1 MNWKIK
7 SKVKYYSSACNLR
20 YLKRI
25 LLITL
30 TTGLLFPIVPKPIY
44 SKPSKIFFIDAHSQ
58 LPNSQISDQVINIL
72 NRAGI
77 KKVLLTNRDLA
88 KNKDILRLSDKF
100 PNRIYPIIKTKGKP
114 WSNDKK
120 KFVKSI
126 EGKEKKNKYFGFGEA
141 LLFHAAKGKFGLKAP
156 KVNVST
162 SSNQFI
168 YLLEKS
174 RSKNW
179 PLIIHIEFRSVNNFF
194 ARMEELETI
203 LENNRDISFPL
214 IHMGQ
219 LDIENVSRLIEKHKN
234 VYFMMSRANMIKGV
248 NTRQPW
254 TNLFSNKKI
263 KNGWKKLLIRHPDR
277 FIFCIDAVWP
287 SDWSDKYYVKI
298 ANLWREALN
307 ELPLSVVE
315 QIASKNAERLWGLTY

>member
-1 MNWKIK
+1 M
-7 SKVKYYSSACNLR
+7 
-20 YLKRI
+20 KRFI
-25 LLITL
+25 LLTL
-30 TTGLLFPIVPKPIY
+30 MSGLLFPLTTKPIY
-44 SKPSKIFFIDAHSQ
+44 PSPKKIFFVDAHSQ
-58 LPNSQISDQVINIL
+58 LPSSQMSDQVINIL
-72 NRAGI
+72 NKAGI
-77 KKVLLTNRDLA
+77 KKVILTNRALA
-88 KNKDILRLSDKF
+88 KNEDILRLSEKF
-100 PNRIYPIIKTKGKP
+100 PNRVFPIIKTKGKP
-114 WSNDKK
+114 WSNDNK
-120 KFVKSI
+120 KFTKSI
-126 EGKEKKNKYFGFGEA
+126 DRKERKNRYFGFGEA
-141 LLFHAAKGKFGLKAP
+141 LLFHAAKGKYGLKAP
-156 KVNVST
+156 EVNVST
-162 SSNQFI
+162 SSDQFI
-168 YLLEKS
+168 YILEKA
-174 RSKNW
+174 RNNDW
-179 PLIIHIEFRSVNNFF
+179 PLIIHIEFRSVINYS